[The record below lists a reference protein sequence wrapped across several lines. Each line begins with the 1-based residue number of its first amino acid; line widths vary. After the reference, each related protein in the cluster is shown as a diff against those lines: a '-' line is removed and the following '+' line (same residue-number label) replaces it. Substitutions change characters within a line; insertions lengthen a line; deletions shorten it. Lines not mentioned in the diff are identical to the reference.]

1 MSVRKIKRGQGG
13 AERGGMPSQRGRMA
27 PQQARP
33 TRQIM
38 SQKKHMENDAL
49 IIGFIFEP

>member
-1 MSVRKIKRGQGG
+1 MRGRGSIEQG
-13 AERGGMPSQRGRMA
+13 RMPSQRGRMA

-33 TRQIM
+33 TWPSLPQ
-38 SQKKHMENDAL
+38 QEHMDNDAL